1 MFIRSFPATVFT
13 SSAVLSDS
21 GKPYGGIAGIS
32 EFSSL
37 QARPRHPGQQ
47 SVRSEAILTNEL
59 VKHKPKFQLCL
70 CLHHHPHP
78 HDPDPSSCS
87 SGSRGAIWCLQC
99 RSTLLAGLAGPSFR
113 LPSPPAT
120 DLTSFLHAKITRPFR
135 RKTMLCPSI
144 GQHPLP
150 SENVCREYIELWLHS
165 RIF

>member
-78 HDPDPSSCS
+78 HDPDPTFMLKRVSGRHLVSSVQIDPIG
-87 SGSRGAIWCLQC
+87 GSRWPFI
-99 RSTLLAGLAGPSFR
+99 
-113 LPSPPAT
+113 PSPKSARNRSHFLPACKNHSSISSKN
-120 DLTSFLHAKITRPFR
+120 DALPEHRPAPLTI
-135 RKTMLCPSI
+135 RKC
-144 GQHPLP
+144 LP
-150 SENVCREYIELWLHS
+150 
-165 RIF
+165 RIY